1 MHITHIAR
9 CSLPFKPSVTTWSG
23 RAGSMAPP
31 PGKTPLDDCS
41 PTISRNSL
49 RLARLW
55 ARVTSTRLQ
64 SLPLQSRAA
73 LICPKCGFEQ
83 GDGPECLRCG
93 IIFSKFKQP
102 APAVEEATAT
112 VVDTESQPAAPG
124 LLSRVFRILPWISLI
139 LSIGVMLLILRR
151 APPLSIQ
158 TDPQA
163 ADRVAEKMAQLQMA
177 VQASQPHAVIL
188 NEAEL
193 NQWMR
198 DNLAIASAQQAGIP
212 APNESEPSVQEVQ
225 SALKDVRMNLMGN
238 QLRAYALFALYGK
251 EISLQLDG
259 TIETQRGYIRL
270 KPTSGKLGSLPIPS
284 STLNYVVHR
293 LFDSSQ
299 NRDKFQLPPQIESIR
314 IENNTL
320 VIATR

>member
-1 MHITHIAR
+1 MQ
-9 CSLPFKPSVTTWSG
+9 
-23 RAGSMAPP
+23 
-31 PGKTPLDDCS
+31 
-41 PTISRNSL
+41 
-49 RLARLW
+49 
-55 ARVTSTRLQ
+55 LQ
-64 SLPLQSRAA
+64 SSPLQSRAA
-73 LICPKCGFEQ
+73 LTCPKCGFEQ

-139 LSIGVMLLILRR
+139 LSIGVMLLILRQ

-198 DNLAIASAQQAGIP
+198 DNLAIASAHQAQQAGIP
-212 APNESEPSVQEVQ
+212 APIGSEPNEQEVQ
-225 SALKDVRMNLMGN
+225 SALKEVRMNLMGN
-238 QLRAYALFALYGK
+238 QLRAYALFVL
-251 EISLQLDG
+251 
-259 TIETQRGYIRL
+259 
-270 KPTSGKLGSLPIPS
+270 
-284 STLNYVVHR
+284 
-293 LFDSSQ
+293 
-299 NRDKFQLPPQIESIR
+299 
-314 IENNTL
+314 
-320 VIATR
+320 

>member
-1 MHITHIAR
+1 M
-9 CSLPFKPSVTTWSG
+9 
-23 RAGSMAPP
+23 
-31 PGKTPLDDCS
+31 
-41 PTISRNSL
+41 
-49 RLARLW
+49 
-55 ARVTSTRLQ
+55 RLQ
-64 SLPLQSRAA
+64 SSSLQSRAA
-73 LICPKCGFEQ
+73 LTCPKCGFEQ
-83 GDGPECLRCG
+83 EDGPECLRCG
-93 IIFSKFKQP
+93 IIFSKFKTP
-102 APAVEEATAT
+102 APAVEEASAT
-112 VVDTESQPAAPG
+112 VADIESQPATPG

-139 LSIGVMLLILRR
+139 LSVGVLLLILRQT
-151 APPLSIQ
+151 PPLSIQ

-177 VQASQPHAVIL
+177 VQASQSHAMTL

-198 DNLAIASAQQAGIP
+198 DNLAIASAHQAQQAGVP
-212 APNESEPSVQEVQ
+212 APVGSEPSVQEVQ

-251 EISLQLDG
+251 EISLQFDG
-259 TIETQRGYIRL
+259 TIETQGGYIRL
-270 KPTSGKLGSLPIPS
+270 KPTAGKLGSLPIPS
-284 STLNYVVHR
+284 STLNYVVHQ
-293 LFDSSQ
+293 LFDSPQ